1 MNEGYEDCPEGKTCP
16 HARAFMYALGYFS
29 TESSDDI
36 RIPAVL
42 TERYRE
48 SLRRQGVIR

>member
-1 MNEGYEDCPEGKTCP
+1 MNEGYEYCPEGKTCP

-29 TESSDDI
+29 TESANDMRTSAI
-36 RIPAVL
+36 L
-42 TERYRE
+42 SERYRD